1 MIDLILSIADLP
13 ITTILL
19 TLTASVGMTWAI
31 VRMLDTKHDV
41 LTCKCWDCY
50 QECFDAYV
58 DRKAQAQGMYD
69 G

>member
-13 ITTILL
+13 VATILL
-19 TLTASVGMTWAI
+19 TLMASVIITCAI

-41 LTCKCWDCY
+41 LTCNCWDCF
-50 QECFDAYV
+50 EEWFDAYN